1 MQVSVIFTRI
11 FISILFFQSNEF
23 LNQLTDLN
31 LSLGYRDDVIDKW
44 ASSNPGIL
52 SRFPIQVVFED
63 FSLKELRTI
72 FIDIAKKSNWQI
84 EHFTTPEGS
93 TVDVAEIASR
103 RLHRAAGKVG
113 FANAR
118 AVRVL
123 FEKMQ
128 MAASIRQNKE
138 SIESQF
144 SSEPLP
150 LNHSTTMTLI
160 DLIGSPPDFSNSPLA
175 TKLMSMTGLDDVK
188 KSIKALMM
196 MTDLNYKSE
205 LKGEKLL
212 DVTLHRMFLG
222 NPGTGKTTMAKLYG
236 EILVSMGYL
245 SNGEVIVKGAST
257 LIGGT
262 VGSTSGIVN
271 KLIDSIKG
279 KVLVI
284 DEAYILAGSIYGKE
298 ALDTLVER
306 VQGTVGE
313 DFAVILCGYETE
325 MREMLNCNPG
335 LPRRFRSEDAF
346 MFADYNDEQLVS
358 IMMERAQFNNLYVT
372 KEIVMSCVT
381 NVLAK
386 QRAKPNFGNVG
397 AINNLLATGME
408 KMMRR

>member
-1 MQVSVIFTRI
+1 M
-11 FISILFFQSNEF
+11 
-23 LNQLTDLN
+23 
-31 LSLGYRDDVIDKW
+31 
-44 ASSNPGIL
+44 

-63 FSLKELRTI
+63 FSEKELRTI
-72 FIDIAKKSNWQI
+72 FIDLAKKSNWQL
-84 EHFTTPEGS
+84 EHFITPEGS
-93 TVDVAEIASR
+93 SVDVAEIASR

-138 SIESQF
+138 SIEYQF
-144 SSEPLP
+144 NSESLP
-150 LNHSTTMTLI
+150 PNHSTTMTLI
-160 DLIGSPPDFSNSPLA
+160 DLIGTPPDFSNSPL
-175 TKLMSMTGLDDVK
+175 TKKLMSMTGLDDVK

-257 LIGGT
+257 LIGKT

-271 KLIDSIKG
+271 ELIDSIKG

-284 DEAYILAGSIYGKE
+284 DEAYVLAGSIYGKE

-313 DFAVILCGYETE
+313 DFAVILCGYEDE
-325 MREMLNCNPG
+325 MRNMLNCNPG

-346 MFADYNDEQLVS
+346 MFADYNDDQLAS
-358 IMMERAQFNNLYVT
+358 IMMERAQFNNLFVT

-397 AINNLLATGME
+397 AINNLLETGKD